1 MNEKILFLQG
11 NEACVEGALYAGLE
25 FFAGYPITPSTEIAE
40 ALARRLPEGG
50 GKFIQMEDEIASMC
64 AIIGASLTGLKSMT
78 ATSGPGFSLKQEAIG
93 YAIMAEVPCV
103 VVNVMRAGPSTGMPT
118 RVSQGDVMQARWGTH
133 GDHAIIALT
142 ASNHQDLF
150 AMTVE
155 AFNLSETYRTPVIL
169 LLDEVVAHMREKLV
183 LPGGEVIPL
192 VKRLRTSVREGT
204 DYHPYLPR
212 EDGRLPMSDFGGVH
226 RYNVTGLAH
235 DMWGFPTD
243 NPQVAHGLMRHLV
256 DKIEG
261 RVREITR
268 VKEFFLD
275 DADGVLISYG
285 GPARSALHVVEN
297 RRARGE
303 RLGLLELQTLWPF
316 PARHRSG
323 AVREGQVRD
332 GGGDEHGS
340 GHPGGQK
347 GGRRSREGLPGQPH
361 RRRLH
366 QPHRH
371 PQHPAADPG
380 ARSLND
386 QARGSRSRKQGQR
399 IFSRRDHRGHREKI
413 CFVLK

>member
-1 MNEKILFLQG
+1 MNENILFLQG
-11 NEACVEGALYAGLE
+11 NEACVEGALYAGLD

-40 ALARRLPEGG
+40 TLARRLPQAG

-133 GDHAIIALT
+133 GDHAIITLT

-150 AMTVE
+150 AVTVE

-169 LLDEVVAHMREKLV
+169 LLDEVVGHMREKLV
-183 LPGGEVIPL
+183 MPEPGEIPL

-226 RYNVTGLAH
+226 RYNVTGLHH

-243 NPQVAHGLMRHLV
+243 NPQVAHGLMRHLT

-261 RVREITR
+261 RVSEITR
-268 VKEFFLD
+268 FKEYFLD

-285 GPARSALHVVEN
+285 APARSALHVVEN

-303 RLGLLELQTLWPF
+303 RFGLLELQSLWPF
-316 PARHRSG
+316 PTEL
-323 AVREGQVRD
+323 VRERCERAKFVMVVELNMGQVLQEVKKAVGDPEKVFLANRID
-332 GGGDEHGS
+332 GVFISPTDIRNILRLI
-340 GHPGGQK
+340 Q
-347 GGRRSREGLPGQPH
+347 GRG
-361 RRRLH
+361 
-366 QPHRH
+366 
-371 PQHPAADPG
+371 
-380 ARSLND
+380 
-386 QARGSRSRKQGQR
+386 
-399 IFSRRDHRGHREKI
+399 
-413 CFVLK
+413 V